1 MTLKLKILYIRFDK
15 VNGFISVY
23 DGTRSL
29 VSFSP
34 VKLILSFTIGLDI
47 LYVKK
52 RYYIYFFLW
61 LCNNQNWFIWFFIS
75 RKKWLCIMFSY
86 LLSQFWIKIKI
97 TTNMFLEKCLN
108 QLGFFRWGTDLYML
122 LFLCVCLSVCLSVT
136 HHISETVHLIII
148 FGTQM

>member
-52 RYYIYFFLW
+52 KVLHLFFPM
-61 LCNNQNWFIWFFIS
+61 
-75 RKKWLCIMFSY
+75 IM
-86 LLSQFWIKIKI
+86 Q
-97 TTNMFLEKCLN
+97 
-108 QLGFFRWGTDLYML
+108 
-122 LFLCVCLSVCLSVT
+122 
-136 HHISETVHLIII
+136 
-148 FGTQM
+148 